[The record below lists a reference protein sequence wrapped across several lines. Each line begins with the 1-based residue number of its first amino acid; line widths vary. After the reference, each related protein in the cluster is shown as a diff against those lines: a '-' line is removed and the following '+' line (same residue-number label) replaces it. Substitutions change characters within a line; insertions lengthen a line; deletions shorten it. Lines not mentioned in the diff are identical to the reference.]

1 MLHRYIIE
9 TDNDECSKWVIPFLV
24 MISTVTGSSKSL
36 RITEVEQGDQI
47 RLVTPRG
54 NGHDLST
61 VRYHAIGQHDAIAL
75 LGETTVIGM
84 VFAHILE
91 HGPCTV
97 REIRQAKPGLS
108 DKSLQ
113 SVVWKLRHSG
123 LVEARAIQ

>member
-9 TDNDECSKWVIPFLV
+9 TENDECAKWVMPFLV
-24 MISTVTGSSKSL
+24 MISTVTGSAKSL
-36 RITEVEQGDQI
+36 KITEVEQSDQI

-54 NGHDLST
+54 NGHDYSM

-75 LGETTVIGM
+75 LGEATVIGM

-97 REIRQAKPGLS
+97 KEIRQSKPGLS